1 MIKKIMTCSGE
12 DSCTIIEVDS
22 IFMGIWEFMGMWDN
36 RGKEQLPQFLS
47 DHPNSCSPNAA
58 QCKVKNILRYW
69 YLKTNDVLN
78 TKSLTRFFNL
88 KAHIF

>member
-1 MIKKIMTCSGE
+1 MVLMLRLNLCDKENHDMLWE

-36 RGKEQLPQFLS
+36 RGKRFLHFLS

-58 QCKVKNILRYW
+58 ALME
-69 YLKTNDVLN
+69 
-78 TKSLTRFFNL
+78 
-88 KAHIF
+88 